1 MRLPSIDAVDI
12 IREKRA
18 PHRRYLAIALGVVG
32 LAGVSVAVSRLE
44 SRPPSVERSTLWI
57 DSVRRGT
64 MLRQVRAPGTLVP
77 EHIRIIS
84 ALTAGRVELIP
95 IRAGVTVVPQTV
107 LLTLTNPDV
116 QLQSLEAQRQLA
128 VAKAAL
134 VSQRATLEQQRLLQ
148 AEAVAQSL
156 AERNEAART
165 ASVMEALDQKRMAG
179 ANELHK
185 AQDMAT
191 AAQARLDDERAR
203 LGVLT
208 TSVKDQLALQQE
220 QVDRLQAIAEFQARS
235 VASLTVTAGENGVL
249 ESSPME
255 LGQWVTP
262 GTVLARV
269 AQPGSLKAVLR
280 VPETQ
285 AIDVVAG
292 QMVAVDTRNGIVQ
305 GRVRRIDPS
314 VLNGT
319 VGVEVAL
326 EGTLPPGARA
336 DLSVDGT
343 IEVER
348 LADVLY
354 VGRPAYAQP
363 GGSVTLFRLAPDGR
377 TAVRTTVTL
386 GRSSVTTIEVLRGLS
401 AGDRVI
407 ISDMSTWDNVNRVR
421 VD

>member
-1 MRLPSIDAVDI
+1 VDI
-12 IREKRA
+12 VREKRSNY
-18 PHRRYLAIALGVVG
+18 RRYLPIALGIVAIVG
-32 LAGVSVAVSRLE
+32 VTAAVSRLE

-77 EHIRIIS
+77 EHVRIIS
-84 ALTAGRVELIP
+84 ALTAGRVEMIP
-95 IRAGVTVVPQTV
+95 IRAGVPVTPQTV

-134 VSQRATLEQQRLLQ
+134 VGLRATLEQQRLLQ
-148 AEAVAQSL
+148 SEAVSQAEAD
-156 AERNEAART
+156 RNEAART
-165 ASVMEALDQKRMAG
+165 ASVLESLDKKGMAG

-191 AAQARLDDERAR
+191 AAQAKLEDERGR
-203 LGVLT
+203 LAVIT
-208 TSVKDQLALQQE
+208 ASVKDQLALQQD
-220 QVDRLQAIAEFQARS
+220 QVDRLQAIVEFQARN
-235 VASLTVTAGENGVL
+235 VASLTVTAGEPGVL
-249 ESSPME
+249 EESPME

-262 GTVLARV
+262 GTILARV
-269 AQPGSLKAVLR
+269 AQPGALKAVLR

-285 AIDVVAG
+285 ATDVVAG
-292 QMVAVDTRNGIVQ
+292 QMVSVDTRNGIVQ

-314 VLNGT
+314 VQNGT
-319 VGVEVAL
+319 VGVDVAL

-343 IEVER
+343 IEIER
-348 LADVLY
+348 LTDVLY
-354 VGRPAYAQP
+354 VGRPAYAQT
-363 GGSVTLFRLAPDGR
+363 GGAVTLFRLAPDGR
-377 TAVRTTVTL
+377 TAIRTTVTL
-386 GRSSVTTIEVLRGLS
+386 GRSSVTTIEVLRGLA
-401 AGDRVI
+401 AGDKVI
-407 ISDMSTWDNVNRVR
+407 ISDMSSWDNVNRVR